1 MSCDGWPARP
11 SPTAATKNHQR
22 ILALWVVAAVVFAV
36 LLAVARAA
44 ESGLDDP
51 DPAWQRPGILD
62 AGALPVPAPPLTGEL
77 PRPGRRTVVFFL
89 GPEGVARLCR
99 ALPGRGLAEG
109 ADLVIVVSGDGRC
122 AGTTTIED
130 PSARIARAYG
140 LRRPR
145 DGGAPVGYAV
155 VDRVGRIRY
164 RTLDPRV
171 ADGLG
176 EVDTMVRATP

>member
-1 MSCDGWPARP
+1 MSSDGGPPRSSLNAAARNP
-11 SPTAATKNHQR
+11 QR
-22 ILALWVVAAVVFAV
+22 LLVLWVVAAVVFAV
-36 LLAVARAA
+36 LLGLARAA

-77 PRPGRRTVVFFL
+77 PRRGRRTVAFFVR
-89 GPEGVARLCR
+89 PDGVARLCR
-99 ALPGRGLAEG
+99 ALADRGLADR
-109 ADLVIVVSGDGRC
+109 ADLVIVVSGPGQC
-122 AGTTTIED
+122 VGTTMIED
-130 PSARIARAYG
+130 PSARVSGAYG

-155 VDRVGRIRY
+155 VDRGGRIRY
-164 RTLDPRV
+164 RTVDPRV
-171 ADGLG
+171 AEGLG